1 MCTDGIGLG
10 GTTVAVVAGF
20 VGVAGFEGVGGDA
33 VFFAEV
39 AEEAGVVEEA
49 GNPPSPPSTSP
60 VLPSFKICREYLA
73 ENENKKNWARF
84 VKTIFFLI
92 KFLQS
97 SRAHYRRVQSKNKR
111 VNISS
116 PYFKKHKNTQNNNI
130 LDSNILLGQHKFA
143 YCSSLKLP
151 PSSSSFSVGIKY

>member
-10 GTTVAVVAGF
+10 GTKVAVVAGI

-60 VLPSFKICREYLA
+60 VLPSFKICSEYLA
-73 ENENKKNWARF
+73 ENKNKNNLFRF
-84 VKTIFFLI
+84 EKTIFFKLH
-92 KFLQS
+92 FLQS
-97 SRAHYRRVQSKNKR
+97 SRAHYRRVQSKNRR
-111 VNISS
+111 VKISLKC
-116 PYFKKHKNTQNNNI
+116 FKKHKNRQNI
-130 LDSNILLGQHKFA
+130 HFHDCNILLGKHKFT
-143 YCSSLKLP
+143 YCS
-151 PSSSSFSVGIKY
+151 